1 MKIEKIQNNLET
13 SFYNILK
20 EKTAFGESRH
30 QAKLNGEDTTKK
42 IYSIQSFK
50 NYVSHSKQFAKF
62 CAENGC
68 RNTKQAEK
76 YITRFLDHLKEAG
89 YSAASQAT
97 YKSSLA
103 KLFDKEIDYK
113 TDKRERKN
121 ITNNRGQSKKS
132 FSEKLNKDLVNFCK
146 NTGLRRHEV
155 QKVKGTDLQEKNG
168 IYYVH
173 VISGKGGKE
182 RYARIAG
189 QKEIIEENGQKT
201 IQYSKECIEVI
212 QLMKGKGMEKVFEK
226 VKGNAPIH
234 RYRQDYADKIYLE
247 NARSI
252 KSISRDERYDCRK
265 ERAGESFDKK
275 AMAVASKNL
284 GHNRIKVIAES
295 YLFIK

>member
-1 MKIEKIQNNLET
+1 MNIDKVQRQLET
-13 SFYNILK
+13 SFYKTLH

-50 NYVSHSKQFAKF
+50 SYVNHSKQFAKF

-76 YITRFLDHLKEAG
+76 YITKFLDHLKEAG

-97 YKSSLA
+97 YKSTLT
-103 KLFDKEIDYK
+103 KLFDKEIEYQ
-113 TDKRERKN
+113 TDKRERAN
-121 ITNNRGQSKKS
+121 ITNNRGQSKAS

-189 QKEIIEENGQKT
+189 QKVTEENGQKR
-201 IQYSKECIEVI
+201 IEYSKECLEVI
-212 QLMKGKGMEKVFEK
+212 RLMKGKGTEKVFEK
-226 VKGNAPIH
+226 VKKNAPIH

-265 ERAGESFDKK
+265 DRAGESFDKK
-275 AMAVASKNL
+275 AMAKTSKNL
-284 GHNRIKVIAES
+284 GHNRIDVIANS
-295 YLFIK
+295 YLFVK